1 MRFFVY
7 QFNNR
12 LFQVECLFIQN
23 KKKYIKIN
31 TRKSLEKISQL
42 IVYLFIYLLLILFIF
57 LIHSFLKTKKL

>member
-42 IVYLFIYLLLILFIF
+42 IVYLFIINIVYIFNSFIF
-57 LIHSFLKTKKL
+57 